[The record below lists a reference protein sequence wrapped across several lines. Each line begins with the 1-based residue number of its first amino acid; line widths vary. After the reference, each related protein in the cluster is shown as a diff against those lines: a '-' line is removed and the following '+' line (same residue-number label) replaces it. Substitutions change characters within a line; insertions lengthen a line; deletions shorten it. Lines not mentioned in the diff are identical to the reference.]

1 MAAVAQQA
9 ATSFKRIGPT
19 GPSPANTGNAVCAC
33 SQSPFRY
40 WPWRSW
46 QLLLAEEILLSAFVP
61 GHPFPAWRSWQLL
74 PLEKLCCPRLFP
86 LVLLRSKDDGKAE
99 QGQRRA

>member
-46 QLLLAEEILLSAFVP
+46 QLL
-61 GHPFPAWRSWQLL
+61 
-74 PLEKLCCPRLFP
+74 PLEKLCCLRLFP